1 MAAHVD
7 SKVSGDRAGPAQGL
21 RQCATVNEFQVSGRL
36 RRALA
41 PQEPFFSRRKETWHG
56 GAGSR
61 GVTLDFA
68 REPGFDRE
76 DIGRGPNTPTCRQLS
91 RGVCEPSGVRPLTRG
106 NDNGA
111 ALLYNLVKLGRKP
124 NQNRMLE
131 DLVNVLL
138 ETLAGFDHVATDAR
152 RRRAGVRGE
161 QLVYPSEHIA
171 QGR

>member
-1 MAAHVD
+1 M
-7 SKVSGDRAGPAQGL
+7 G
-21 RQCATVNEFQVSGRL
+21 
-36 RRALA
+36 
-41 PQEPFFSRRKETWHG
+41 
-56 GAGSR
+56 
-61 GVTLDFA
+61 
-68 REPGFDRE
+68 
-76 DIGRGPNTPTCRQLS
+76 
-91 RGVCEPSGVRPLTRG
+91 EPSGVRPLTRG

-111 ALLYNLVKLGRKP
+111 ALLYNLAKLGRKP